1 MDRPPHSASGDSPP
15 RSKRCTSKTLLPIT
29 LQLCG
34 AADCGL
40 QIDRSIAVIVRGVDD
55 VLALAARLLESPSR
69 AINCTTT
76 RGASHAGGEPRVVAS
91 RRDRRAPPMGGVR
104 RERRGGG
111 HRRGWRDDW
120 SCRGRAGRRLG
131 GGVRASR
138 RCCCSSRILSYIFR
152 GAILSESVGALPFRF
167 FMGRTFGAPRR
178 LQISYVGISTYGKD
192 HGKDMG
198 APSCTK
204 KLPKLV
210 IFSCSRVGAPGE
222 KRGERERR
230 ERREE
235 REKKRRRQP
244 RSS

>member
-1 MDRPPHSASGDSPP
+1 MPLACSNRP
-15 RSKRCTSKTLLPIT
+15 LV
-29 LQLCG
+29 QL
-34 AADCGL
+34 
-40 QIDRSIAVIVRGVDD
+40 IAPQREVHHI
-55 VLALAARLLESPSR
+55 S
-69 AINCTTT
+69 
-76 RGASHAGGEPRVVAS
+76 GGEPRVVAS

-204 KLPKLV
+204 KLP
-210 IFSCSRVGAPGE
+210 ISRAIIQRANDQNT
-222 KRGERERR
+222 KSNT
-230 ERREE
+230 
-235 REKKRRRQP
+235 K
-244 RSS
+244 